1 MKMNEQGDYYVGE
14 KMILSKHR
22 MAALKKCTE
31 GIAFESNRYVA
42 CMGKQG
48 EAP

>member
-1 MKMNEQGDYYVGE
+1 MNEPGDYYVGG

-22 MAALKKCTE
+22 MAALEKCTE
-31 GIAFESNRYVA
+31 GISFKSNRYVA
-42 CMGKQG
+42 CMSWQG